1 MPPVLIV
8 GAGMAGL
15 ACATALHRAGTPFLL
30 LEAADAV
37 GGRVRTDLTP
47 DGFRL
52 DRGFQVLLSAYP
64 EVRRQVRL
72 DTLQP
77 RAFRSGAVIRLPDG
91 TETLLPDPL
100 KDPFALPA
108 ALFSP
113 IGSFADKLRIAQT
126 VLELLPRT
134 AESLLEGD
142 GVPTLAYLRAKGWSE
157 RMIERFFIPF
167 FGGVFLDR
175 TLSTDSR
182 FFRFVFQ
189 QFVLGRALLPS
200 HGMQALPEQMASALP
215 RERIRLN
222 TPVKRAEAGGVHLQ
236 DGTSLEGAAVVFA
249 VEGHALGSLFPEAA
263 SRAAAPEAWQRTTCV
278 YFDAPVSPGHG
289 DGYLRLN
296 AMPGRLVHNV
306 CFPSDVAPEYAPD
319 GRTLVSVSSH
329 GAHGLNPAAFEA
341 RVREELVEWF
351 GPAVREWRTL
361 RLYEITRAL
370 PPFTTERL
378 EGLPPGIWICGDHVG
393 YPSLNCALATGR
405 ATGEQVAATLSQLA
419 AGHHA

>member
-37 GGRVRTDLTP
+37 GGRVRTDVTP

-64 EVRRQVRL
+64 EVRRQIRL
-72 DTLQP
+72 EALQP

-91 TETLLPDPL
+91 SETLLPDPL
-100 KDPFALPA
+100 KDPLALPR

-113 IGSFADKLRIAQT
+113 IGSLPDKLRIACL
-126 VLELLPRT
+126 VLSLLPRS
-134 AESLLEGD
+134 AERLLEGS
-142 GVPTLAYLRAKGWSE
+142 GPPTLAYLRARGWSE
-157 RMIERFFIPF
+157 RMLERFFIPF

-175 TLSTDSR
+175 SLSTDSH

-200 HGMQALPEQMASALP
+200 HGMQALPELLASGLP
-215 RERIRLN
+215 RNCIRLGS
-222 TPVKRAEAGGVHLQ
+222 PVRNAEAQGVYLQ
-236 DGTSLEGAAVVFA
+236 NGTFLEGSAVVLA
-249 VEGHALGSLFPEAA
+249 VEGHALGSLLPSGAGWPDSA
-263 SRAAAPEAWQRTTCV
+263 GAWQQTTCL
-278 YFDAPVSPGHG
+278 YFDAPASPGKG

-296 AMPGRLVHNV
+296 AATGGLVHNV
-306 CFPSDVAPEYAPD
+306 CFPSDVTPECAPP

-329 GAHGLNPAAFEA
+329 GAHGLETAAFET
-341 RVREELVEWF
+341 RVRAELEAWF
-351 GPAVREWRTL
+351 GPAVQGWRTL
-361 RLYEITRAL
+361 RSYRIEHAL
-370 PPFTTERL
+370 PPFATRPRPETMA
-378 EGLPPGIWICGDHVG
+378 GIWICGDHVG

-405 ATGEQVAATLSQLA
+405 TAGERIARSL
-419 AGHHA
+419 G

>member
-15 ACATALHRAGTPFLL
+15 ACATALHRAGTRFLL

-37 GGRVRTDLTP
+37 GGRVRTDVTP

-64 EVRRQVRL
+64 EVRRQIRIAAL
-72 DTLQP
+72 RP

-91 TETLLPDPL
+91 SETLLPDPL
-100 KDPFALPA
+100 KDPLALPG

-113 IGSFADKLRIAQT
+113 IGSLADKLRIAGL
-126 VLELLPRT
+126 VLELLPQK
-134 AESLLEGD
+134 AESLLEGS
-142 GVPTLAYLRAKGWSE
+142 GVPTLAYLRARGWSE
-157 RMIERFFIPF
+157 RMLERFFIPF

-175 TLSTDSR
+175 GLSADSR

-200 HGMQALPEQMASALP
+200 GGMQALPEHLASGLP
-215 RERIRLN
+215 QECIRLRS
-222 TPVKRAEAGGVHLQ
+222 PVRRVEAGGVHMQ
-236 DGTSLEGAAVVFA
+236 DGTFLEGSTVVLAVA
-249 VEGHALGSLFPEAA
+249 GHVLGSLLPEGAEWP
-263 SRAAAPEAWQRTTCV
+263 APTGVWQRTTCL
-278 YFDAPVSPGHG
+278 YFDAPASPGNG

-296 AMPGRLVHNV
+296 AAPDSPVHNV
-306 CFPSDVAPEYAPD
+306 CFPSDVAPEYAPP

-329 GAHGLNPAAFEA
+329 GSHGLAPTVFQG
-341 RVREELVEWF
+341 RVRAGLEEWF
-351 GPAVREWRTL
+351 GPAVQRWRHL
-361 RLYEITRAL
+361 RSYEIVHAL
-370 PPFTTERL
+370 PPFAA
-378 EGLPPGIWICGDHVG
+378 PPRRESMAGIWICGDHVG

-405 ATGEQVAATLSQLA
+405 ATGERIAHSLL
-419 AGHHA
+419 